1 MKALKN
7 CIKKIFLQTRSV
19 QKDSHNKKRFSRIKV
34 IQKDSHEKR
43 FSHMVTNKDKC
54 VEIKTLDRWVEGD
67 TLSSIVN

>member
-1 MKALKN
+1 M
-7 CIKKIFLQTRSV
+7 
-19 QKDSHNKKRFSRIKV
+19 

-43 FSHMVTNKDKC
+43 FSQMVTNKDKC